1 MYTGYERLANAIILQ
16 AVDDYR
22 KARKDLKLNIHNH
35 EAMPVPLSFSLNCS
49 KVRASPPKVSCKNSF
64 IVNIPPVSDF

>member
-35 EAMPVPLSFSLNCS
+35 EAMIILKDCERFLRSEWFGVLTALDGKDLLSKLETEIN
-49 KVRASPPKVSCKNSF
+49 
-64 IVNIPPVSDF
+64 

>member
-22 KARKDLKLNIHNH
+22 KARKDLKLNI
-35 EAMPVPLSFSLNCS
+35 
-49 KVRASPPKVSCKNSF
+49 SC
-64 IVNIPPVSDF
+64 

>member
-1 MYTGYERLANAIILQ
+1 MYTGYERLSNGIILQ

-35 EAMPVPLSFSLNCS
+35 EARLILNDCERFFLSEWLGVLTALDGKDLLAKLETEIN
-49 KVRASPPKVSCKNSF
+49 
-64 IVNIPPVSDF
+64 

>member
-16 AVDDYR
+16 TVDDYR

-35 EAMPVPLSFSLNCS
+35 EAMIILKDCERFFRSEWFGVLTALDGKDLLSKLETEIN
-49 KVRASPPKVSCKNSF
+49 
-64 IVNIPPVSDF
+64 

>member
-1 MYTGYERLANAIILQ
+1 MQ

-35 EAMPVPLSFSLNCS
+35 EARIILNDCERFFRSEWFGVLTALDGKDLLSKLETEIN
-49 KVRASPPKVSCKNSF
+49 
-64 IVNIPPVSDF
+64 

>member
-1 MYTGYERLANAIILQ
+1 MYTGYERLANGIILQ

-35 EAMPVPLSFSLNCS
+35 EARKILNDCERFFRPEWFG
-49 KVRASPPKVSCKNSF
+49 VLTWT
-64 IVNIPPVSDF
+64 IVNKVDRKNRKIN

>member
-1 MYTGYERLANAIILQ
+1 MYTGYERLANGIIFQ

-35 EAMPVPLSFSLNCS
+35 EARLILNDCERFFRSEWFGVLTALDGKNLLSQLDKEIN
-49 KVRASPPKVSCKNSF
+49 
-64 IVNIPPVSDF
+64 

>member
-1 MYTGYERLANAIILQ
+1 MYTGYERLANGIILQ

-35 EAMPVPLSFSLNCS
+35 EARIILNDCERFFPVRMVWGAYCT
-49 KVRASPPKVSCKNSF
+49 
-64 IVNIPPVSDF
+64 

>member
-35 EAMPVPLSFSLNCS
+35 EARIILNDCERFSGQNGLRCLLH
-49 KVRASPPKVSCKNSF
+49 
-64 IVNIPPVSDF
+64 